1 VQSQTDDR
9 IRNCCHQGS
18 HEEYRQV
25 IPKRN
30 ILRADIMVAPLDCIA
45 QMTQDNHWLPL
56 QLCMLGVT
64 QASAGLLWAFRGDL

>member
-1 VQSQTDDR
+1 
-9 IRNCCHQGS
+9 
-18 HEEYRQV
+18 
-25 IPKRN
+25 
-30 ILRADIMVAPLDCIA
+30 MVAPLDCIA